1 MKKIL
6 LAAIC
11 CMAIATSDVMAQDQP
26 QGRGMRGAGR
36 MQMFQLADTTI
47 TNQMD
52 LTSAQQV
59 EIAKLNEN
67 YREQLKADNEKGK
80 KVDKET
86 REARRAQMEAK
97 RAEGRKQL
105 RAILGTELYIEYL
118 EKALDRR
125 PMMMGGQ
132 RGPRPDG
139 QNMQRG
145 RGMRGDDFG
154 GRAFRGD
161 GFDEGGF

>member
-1 MKKIL
+1 
-6 LAAIC
+6 
-11 CMAIATSDVMAQDQP
+11 
-26 QGRGMRGAGR
+26 MRGAGR

-47 TNQMD
+47 TNQMG

-80 KVDKET
+80 KLDKET
-86 REARRAQMEAK
+86 REARRAQMEAT

-118 EKALDRR
+118 EKSLDRR
-125 PMMMGGQ
+125 PMMVGGP
-132 RGPRPDG
+132 RGQRPDG
-139 QNMQRG
+139 QNMQRS
-145 RGMRGDDFG
+145 RGMRGGGGFGGDFG
-154 GRAFRGD
+154 GRAFSED
-161 GFDEGGF
+161 F

>member
-11 CMAIATSDVMAQDQP
+11 CMTIATSSVLAQDQP
-26 QGRGMRGAGR
+26 QRRGMRDGFR
-36 MQMFQLADTTI
+36 QQMFQLADTSI
-47 TNQMD
+47 TNQLN
-52 LTSAQQV
+52 LTTAQQV

-67 YREQLKADNEKGK
+67 YLEQMKADGEKGK
-80 KVDKET
+80 KIDKET

-125 PMMMGGQ
+125 PMMGGQ

-145 RGMRGDDFG
+145 RGQRPNEFG

>member
-11 CMAIATSDVMAQDQP
+11 CMTMMTSSVLAQNQP
-26 QGRGMRGAGR
+26 QRRGMRDGFR
-36 MQMFQLADTTI
+36 QQMFQLADTAI
-47 TNQMD
+47 TNQLN
-52 LTSAQQV
+52 LTTAQQV

-67 YREQLKADNEKGK
+67 YLEEMKADGEKGK
-80 KVDKET
+80 KIDKEA

-139 QNMQRG
+139 QNMQRS
-145 RGMRGDDFG
+145 RGMRGGGSFGGEFG
-154 GRAFRGD
+154 GRAFSEE
-161 GFDEGGF
+161 F

>member
-1 MKKIL
+1 
-6 LAAIC
+6 
-11 CMAIATSDVMAQDQP
+11 
-26 QGRGMRGAGR
+26 
-36 MQMFQLADTTI
+36 MQMFQVADTAI
-47 TNQMD
+47 TNQLN
-52 LTSAQQV
+52 LTTAQQV

-67 YREQLKADNEKGK
+67 YREQMKADAENGK
-80 KVDKET
+80 KLNKET

-97 RAEGRKQL
+97 RAESRKQL

-118 EKALDRR
+118 EKTLDRR

-145 RGMRGDDFG
+145 RGQRPNEFG

-161 GFDEGGF
+161 GFDDGGF

>member
-36 MQMFQLADTTI
+36 MQMFQVADTAI
-47 TNQMD
+47 TNQLN
-52 LTSAQQV
+52 LTTAQQV

-67 YREQLKADNEKGK
+67 YIEQMKADAEKGK
-80 KVDKET
+80 KLDKET
-86 REARRAQMEAK
+86 REARRAQMEAT

-125 PMMMGGQ
+125 PMMMGGP
-132 RGPRPDG
+132 RGQRPDG
-139 QNMQRG
+139 QNMQRS
-145 RGMRGDDFG
+145 RGMRGGGGFGGDFE
-154 GRAFRGD
+154 GRAFSED
-161 GFDEGGF
+161 F